1 MKGMEPIETA
11 IVTSHG
17 QVVLGTGLMDKALE
31 SPALAEVKAG
41 VREGRWPDGEFVSVA
56 VATTTAQATFRA
68 LAGPLWLACPRLKPT
83 PHPGGYWSGPLLA
96 GSRRPC

>member
-1 MKGMEPIETA
+1 
-11 IVTSHG
+11 
-17 QVVLGTGLMDKALE
+17 VVLRTGLMDKALE

-41 VREGRWPDGEFVSVA
+41 VREGRWPDGEFVLVA
-56 VATTTAQATFRA
+56 VATNGSATSRA

-83 PHPGGYWSGPLLA
+83 PRPGGYWSGPLSA